1 MKITNINQVEDF
13 IKAVDSCSGD
23 VWLESQ
29 YGDRFN
35 LKSKLSQY
43 AALGK
48 LLGEYGQDLELF
60 CSNTDDHQYFFK
72 FFAEYPE
79 VNGHNA

>member
-1 MKITNINQVEDF
+1 MRLKTISEVNDF
-13 IKAVDSCSGD
+13 LATVNSCTDD

-43 AALGK
+43 VAIGAL
-48 LLGEYGQDLELF
+48 LSDDQEVLELF
-60 CSNTDDHQYFFK
+60 CSKDDEEKFFK
-72 FFAEYPE
+72 YFREHPG
-79 VNGHNA
+79 VN

>member
-1 MKITNINQVEDF
+1 MKLKNIEEINGFLETVN
-13 IKAVDSCSGD
+13 SCVGD

-43 AALGK
+43 IAVGAL
-48 LLGEYGQDLELF
+48 LQDKNEELELF
-60 CSNTDDHQYFFK
+60 CSNREDTGKFLKYFK
-72 FFAEYPE
+72 EYPG
-79 VNGHNA
+79 VN